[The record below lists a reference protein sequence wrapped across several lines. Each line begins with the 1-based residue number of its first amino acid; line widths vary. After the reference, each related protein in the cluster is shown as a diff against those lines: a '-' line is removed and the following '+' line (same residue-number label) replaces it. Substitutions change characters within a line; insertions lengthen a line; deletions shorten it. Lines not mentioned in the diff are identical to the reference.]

1 MADNQIY
8 GNGNKVIWPALSA
21 VAGLT
26 VGVVGVIAFAY
37 SQFFTLREHEE
48 FRKTIMESNLRL
60 EDRIKNVEAKA
71 EGNSQWLAKIQGF
84 LDAHIQSQPQQ
95 QQRQK

>member
-48 FRKTIMESNLRL
+48 FRKTITETNLRL
-60 EDRIKNVEAKA
+60 EDRLKKVEAQA
-71 EGNSQWLAKIQGF
+71 NSNSEWLAKIQGF
-84 LDAHIQSQPQQ
+84 LDAHSQAQQ
-95 QQRQK
+95 GRPR